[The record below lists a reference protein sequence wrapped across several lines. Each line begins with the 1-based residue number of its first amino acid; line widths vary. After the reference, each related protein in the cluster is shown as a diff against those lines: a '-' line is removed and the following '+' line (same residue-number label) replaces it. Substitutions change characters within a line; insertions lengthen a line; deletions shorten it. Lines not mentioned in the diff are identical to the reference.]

1 MWATLPMNLVDRC
14 SILDS
19 FSWYVALLFGDGFD
33 DVASL
38 MVEQY
43 QWFDS
48 VLVMVD
54 MRLRGRGVVPMVEL
68 IIVKDEC
75 STYYSNLCHAHC
87 DPCVAV
93 AEGKQCEGCA
103 ENKGFEGC
111 GWKKEKEVHKKFRG
125 GARDDGR

>member
-1 MWATLPMNLVDRC
+1 MWATLPINLVDRC
-14 SILDS
+14 TILDS

-54 MRLRGRGVVPMVEL
+54 MRLRGRGVVPMVVGCL
-68 IIVKDEC
+68 RVCFDLSSWWGGDEW
-75 STYYSNLCHAHC
+75 
-87 DPCVAV
+87 
-93 AEGKQCEGCA
+93 E
-103 ENKGFEGC
+103 
-111 GWKKEKEVHKKFRG
+111 
-125 GARDDGR
+125 